1 MPHAR
6 MLAAVL
12 AAAALSLSACGG
24 DDDSGGSAESG
35 DAASLAFTASESGK
49 ESKLSG
55 PESVEAGVVEIE
67 LTNDGEKDHNVQL
80 IRFDEGHE
88 ATEALKAGNAWGDG
102 GKPLPEWVHLA
113 GGTGTVAGGEST
125 KTTAQLEPGKYAAL
139 DLEAE
144 GPSGPVFAEFEVTG
158 EGGGEPP
165 SADATIEAKEY
176 EFKATGLK
184 AGTNTVSFDNVG
196 EQPHHVA
203 AVAMAEGATIDDV
216 KKFFE
221 TEKGKPPIDESKSF
235 DTAVIEGGATQVVEF
250 DIEAGK
256 YAVLCFVPDREGGP
270 PHAARGMISEVEVK

>member
-1 MPHAR
+1 MSHTR
-6 MLAAVL
+6 VIAAAL

-24 DDDSGGSAESG
+24 DDDSGGGEPAP
-35 DAASLAFTASESGK
+35 LAFTATESGK
-49 ESKLSG
+49 SSELSA

-67 LTNDGEKDHNVQL
+67 LQNDGERDHNVQL
-80 IRFDEGHE
+80 LRFDEGHD
-88 ATEALKAGNAWGDG
+88 AQEALKAGNAWGDG

-113 GGTGTVAGGEST
+113 GGTGTVAGGESA
-125 KTTAQLEPGKYAAL
+125 KTTVELEPGTYAAL

-144 GPSGPVFAEFEVTG
+144 GPDGPVFAEFEVTG
-158 EGGGEPP
+158 EGGGETP
-165 SADATIEAKEY
+165 SADATIEATEY
-176 EFKATGLK
+176 EFAFEGLQ
-184 AGTNTVSFDNVG
+184 AGANTVAFENAG

-221 TEKGKPPIDESKSF
+221 TEKGRPPIDDSKSF
-235 DTAVIEGGATQVVEF
+235 DTAVIDGGGTQVVEL